1 MYNDEFN
8 SYHFTNRD
16 DLPRDDYTPTPR
28 PQPELTPRRRSRA
41 SSAAPGSK
49 VTALVLACA
58 VVGGAAGYGGASLA
72 NSGSNEAAI
81 QGRAGASPP
90 PSRSKR

>member
-28 PQPELTPRRRSRA
+28 PQPELTPT
-41 SSAAPGSK
+41 P
-49 VTALVLACA
+49 
-58 VVGGAAGYGGASLA
+58 
-72 NSGSNEAAI
+72 
-81 QGRAGASPP
+81 SPTP
-90 PSRSKR
+90 TTSICRKN